1 MLSPGPL
8 KYKKNEIILVQLVD
22 NINQRWW
29 RKIQALVLDEI
40 QLKLETISNKITL
53 VIKMISKL
61 ERSEEINRR
70 DISSFMGYQTED
82 RQESPKSVKTDN
94 K

>member
-53 VIKMISKL
+53 VIKMLNSLQK
-61 ERSEEINRR
+61 EKRN
-70 DISSFMGYQTED
+70 TA
-82 RQESPKSVKTDN
+82 T
-94 K
+94 

>member
-1 MLSPGPL
+1 VLSPGPL
-8 KYKKNEIILVQLVD
+8 KYKKKLKNEIILVQLVD

-53 VIKMISKL
+53 VIKMLNSLQK
-61 ERSEEINRR
+61 EKRNNA
-70 DISSFMGYQTED
+70 T
-82 RQESPKSVKTDN
+82 
-94 K
+94 

>member
-29 RKIQALVLDEI
+29 RKIQALVLNEI

-53 VIKMISKL
+53 VIKMLNSLQK
-61 ERSEEINRR
+61 EKRN
-70 DISSFMGYQTED
+70 TA
-82 RQESPKSVKTDN
+82 T
-94 K
+94 